1 MDNKTFNEI
10 FEDTWK
16 KSSELIAYKGQEY
29 DRGDRFSA
37 FKYGAQLQRTTP
49 ERVLLGYL
57 SKHLISLVDLITDDS
72 VHGMELIDAKCI
84 DIINYIIL
92 YRAMCYERNQQQ
104 VDEPRPF
111 YEEILADSTL
121 RTLS

>member
-16 KSSELIAYKGQEY
+16 KSSDLIAYKGQEY

-72 VHGMELIDAKCI
+72 AHGMELIDAKCI

-104 VDEPRPF
+104 VDGVLPS
-111 YEEILADSTL
+111 YE
-121 RTLS
+121 